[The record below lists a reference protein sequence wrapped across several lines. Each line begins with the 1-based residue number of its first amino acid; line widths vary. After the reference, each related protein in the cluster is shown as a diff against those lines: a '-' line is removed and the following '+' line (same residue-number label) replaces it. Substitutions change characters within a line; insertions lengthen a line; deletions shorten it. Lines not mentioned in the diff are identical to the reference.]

1 MHGHASD
8 QTPRKSPWSEVRVS
22 LVVSPPHVEVKA
34 TTIREDHDKVKKTRL
49 GRDNDCE
56 KGTRR
61 ENCRV
66 LRRDPTSAKRD
77 ANPNFTSDPQISFG
91 LKLVLE

>member
-1 MHGHASD
+1 MDAL
-8 QTPRKSPWSEVRVS
+8 TLLK
-22 LVVSPPHVEVKA
+22 
-34 TTIREDHDKVKKTRL
+34 EDHDKVKKTRL

-91 LKLVLE
+91 LNDSARSLAWMNYGSSCAAILTAGRLKIWA